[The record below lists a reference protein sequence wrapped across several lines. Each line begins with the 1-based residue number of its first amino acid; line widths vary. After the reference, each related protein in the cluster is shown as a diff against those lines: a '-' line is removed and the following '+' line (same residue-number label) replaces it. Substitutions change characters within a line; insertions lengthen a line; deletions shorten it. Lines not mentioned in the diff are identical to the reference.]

1 LHPSDARTA
10 EAGHPGGPHWR
21 LSTWPRLP
29 EISLSNDKPDVI
41 QNVIQASEPPW
52 TAMDKFPCCRRVS
65 RHPWTPANARSGKF
79 DIIKLV
85 K

>member
-41 QNVIQASEPPW
+41 QNVIQASEPRW
-52 TAMDKFPCCRRVS
+52 TAMDKFPCCRKGFS
-65 RHPWTPANARSGKF
+65 TPVDSGKRPSGKF